1 MRILLVNQ
9 GPLRGAESGLPFG
22 ALSDSLAAAGHEVR
36 RLAVDSQEPGGDRV
50 PTRRVSSR
58 SGDPWSSLPTVT
70 PQAGDD
76 QVGARFVTELS
87 DQQLTAYRDVLR
99 QALDAEIDAFDP
111 HIVHVQPIWVVAHLA
126 LEAGAPYVLTAS
138 GVELP
143 VYRLDPRFRRLTE
156 EAAENAGRIIA
167 LTEDIRVRMIAAFG
181 ELDGRVVAL
190 PAELNLNAA
199 PQAET
204 ANWLTDIYRQ
214 VLTDRFGVCPEN

>member
-22 ALSDSLAAAGHEVR
+22 ALSDALAAAGHEVR
-36 RLAVDSQEPGGDRV
+36 RLAVDSQEPASDFV

-58 SGDPWSSLPTVT
+58 SDELAVLPMET

-76 QVGARFVTELS
+76 PAGAQSLTELS
-87 DQQLTAYRDVLR
+87 DQQWTAYRDLLR

-111 HIVHVQPIWVVAHLA
+111 HIVHVQPIGVLAHLA

-143 VYRLDPRFRRLTE
+143 IDRLDPRFRRLTE

-167 LTEDIRVRMIAAFG
+167 LTEDIRSQMIAAFG
-181 ELDGRVVAL
+181 DLDGRVVAM
-190 PAELNLNAA
+190 PAELALNAA
-199 PQAET
+199 PKAET
-204 ANWLTDIYRQ
+204 ANWLTEIYRQ
-214 VLTDRFGVCPEN
+214 VLTDRFGACPEN

>member
-22 ALSDSLAAAGHEVR
+22 SLSGALAAAGHQVR
-36 RLAVDSQEPGGDRV
+36 RLAVDSREPAGDRV
-50 PTRRVSSR
+50 PTRRVSTQ
-58 SGDPWSSLPTVT
+58 SGHPKMGLPVET
-70 PQAGDD
+70 PQANDD
-76 QVGARFVTELS
+76 PAASQSLTELS
-87 DQQLTAYRDVLR
+87 DQQLTAYRDLLR

-111 HIVHVQPIWVVAHLA
+111 HIVHVQPIWVLAHLA

-167 LTEDIRVRMIAAFG
+167 LTEEIRIQMIAAFG
-181 ELDGRVVAL
+181 DLDGRVVAM
-190 PAELNLNAA
+190 PAELALNAA
-199 PQAET
+199 PNAEM
-204 ANWLTDIYRQ
+204 AIWLTGVYRQ
-214 VLTDRFGVCPEN
+214 VLTDRFGACPED